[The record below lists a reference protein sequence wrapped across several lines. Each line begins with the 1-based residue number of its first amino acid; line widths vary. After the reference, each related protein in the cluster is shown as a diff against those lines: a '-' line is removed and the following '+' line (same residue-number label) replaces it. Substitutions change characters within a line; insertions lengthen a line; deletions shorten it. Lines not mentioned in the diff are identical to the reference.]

1 MLAHMSTATMDT
13 ATKTIWEALGQIP
26 DPELGIDL
34 VSMGLIY
41 SVNVSEVAQGRIAA
55 QIVMTLTTPGCPL
68 AGSFDSMIRSGLS
81 HFDKLD
87 VDQDLTIELTFDPPW
102 VPDMMT
108 EEARAE
114 LALVI

>member
-1 MLAHMSTATMDT
+1 MDT
-13 ATKTIWEALGQIP
+13 TTKAIWDGLAQIP

-68 AGSFDSMIRSGLS
+68 ASSFDSMIRSGLS
-81 HFDKLD
+81 HIDKLD
-87 VDQDLTIELTFDPPW
+87 VDQDLAIELTFDPPW

-114 LALVI
+114 LALAL